1 MLTEMQDN
9 SWNALTVAGTIHC
22 IARSSWKIKIS
33 TVFMDFVVY
42 VHEIKFYLTK
52 LNPAPQK
59 MSCYIVYSNALHQTV
74 NPGMKQS
81 VSH

>member
-1 MLTEMQDN
+1 
-9 SWNALTVAGTIHC
+9 
-22 IARSSWKIKIS
+22 
-33 TVFMDFVVY
+33 MDFVVY